1 MTWYN
6 YSVNIV
12 DFVSDLATKAIAEG
26 WTREEVGYDTIYPS
40 GYSGFKVLFESLYGS
55 IINGSSGSSSY
66 YFTYL
71 TVHCRAT
78 YNSGTHVPTT
88 NANGGD
94 ARFRMIYNA
103 DHHASATKK
112 YYVKGWIDSKHIC
125 IDVLADPTI
134 ADNARWLIYVGEVEA
149 VDAAAN
155 TCMCLSPEVLNQ
167 VGGGAY
173 DDSYAPCLTET
184 NFVHVL
190 GDNCG
195 YYPYIYGLGVSFAS
209 NKIRA
214 GPLLIWRREGAV
226 AKTYQ
231 FYYRI
236 PLDII
241 RFTIIAGIEGE
252 DDTFDDTDTFTRMG
266 KKTATGTGY
275 LCLCQIGDGQSSAYM
290 AGWWWIRSA

>member
-1 MTWYN
+1 MTYYN

-26 WTREEVGYDTIYPS
+26 WHREEVGYDTIYPD
-40 GYSGFKVLFESLYGS
+40 GYSGFKVLFESLYAS

-66 YFTYL
+66 YFTYI

-78 YNSGTHVPTT
+78 YNAGTHVPTT

-155 TCMCLSPEVLNQ
+155 TCMCLTPEVLNQ
-167 VGGGAY
+167 VCSLPY
-173 DDSYAPCLTET
+173 RDELRTRPRRQLRLLP
-184 NFVHVL
+184 VHL
-190 GDNCG
+190 R
-195 YYPYIYGLGVSFAS
+195 PRSQL
-209 NKIRA
+209 R
-214 GPLLIWRREGAV
+214 LE
-226 AKTYQ
+226 Q
-231 FYYRI
+231 
-236 PLDII
+236 
-241 RFTIIAGIEGE
+241 
-252 DDTFDDTDTFTRMG
+252 
-266 KKTATGTGY
+266 
-275 LCLCQIGDGQSSAYM
+275 GQSRSPPHLETGGRCRENLSALLPD
-290 AGWWWIRSA
+290 SARHHPIHDEGRYRG